1 MGNSG
6 NNKQVTF
13 ATSQG
18 SGHGERGG
26 STPVPVRESA
36 RKARGFKLRKRAA
49 ERTYGIKWPDH
60 PNNGEE
66 DDYRENG
73 HRTYIA
79 NYSKGLR
86 HNKLGEPDRESYKSF
101 LRAAK
106 SPSFAVWEKIQL
118 GTFEEPH
125 FRLFNPLA
133 GLTFPL
139 QGADPAG
146 LSTSPPPRIDSTK
159 GAFDIA
165 EVYWMSLVRD
175 VYFGDF
181 HNNDRVARAA
191 DDLSSYRGIFGYQNG
206 KVTPETIFRGPWP
219 GVSKGPYVSQFALR
233 GTQVPA
239 LDYEVEDGWVI
250 FGWANKIDQRILT
263 AKPGRDYLTDF
274 KEFLFVQE
282 GHDIRSGDFCGI
294 DYDRTTRFIRSPRDL
309 ANWVHYDDLPI
320 QEFTIATLIL
330 NHQTPPCQRVVPD
343 PAAVLFGGSAPFD
356 AENPYKGSLIQ
367 EAFFNFGPLHPEALV
382 AEVVLYA
389 MRATWF
395 QKYYVHRRLRPE
407 EFGGRIHI
415 QKTDQAEYPIHH
427 DILESHLFDE
437 PEFKKRGSFLLPQA
451 FPEGCP
457 THPAYTAGH
466 ATVAGAQATI
476 LKAFFDETFVLS
488 NPVIP
493 NKEGTKLEPYTG
505 PDKDELTV
513 GGELNKLASNV
524 AFGRNWAGVHWR
536 SDALDSVLL
545 GEKVAIE
552 LMRQQSRT
560 FPEDFHVVFTKF
572 NGEKV
577 EIKV

>member
-18 SGHGERGG
+18 SGDGERGG

-60 PNNGEE
+60 LNNGEE

>member
-1 MGNSG
+1 MGNSR
-6 NNKQVTF
+6 NNKQVAF
-13 ATSQG
+13 ATSQR
-18 SGHGERGG
+18 SGGGGRG

-86 HNKLGEPDRESYKSF
+86 HNKLGEVDRKSYESF

-106 SPSFAVWEKIQL
+106 SLSFAEWEKVQL

-146 LSTSPPPRIDSTK
+146 LSTSLPPRIDSAK

-181 HNNDRVARAA
+181 DSNDKIARAA
-191 DDLSSYRGIFGYQNG
+191 DDLSSYRGIFGYKNG
-206 KVTPETIFRGPWP
+206 KVTPETIFRGPWL
-219 GVSKGPYVSQFALR
+219 GVTKGPYISQFALR
-233 GTQVPA
+233 GTRVPA

-250 FGWANKIDQRILT
+250 FGWGNKIDQRILT

-282 GHDIRSGDFCGI
+282 GHDIRSGGFCGV
-294 DYDRTTRFIRSPRDL
+294 DYDRTTRFIRAPRDL
-309 ANWVHYDDLPI
+309 ANWVHYDDLPTE
-320 QEFTIATLIL
+320 EFTIATLIL
-330 NHQTPPCQRVVPD
+330 NHQTPPCERIVPD

-356 AENPYKGSLIQ
+356 QENPYKGSRTQ

-415 QKTDQAEYPIHH
+415 QKTGQAEYPIHH
-427 DILESHLFDE
+427 DILKSHLFDE
-437 PEFKKRGSFLLPQA
+437 PEFKRRDSFLLPQA

-476 LKAFFDETFVLS
+476 LKAFFDETFVLP

-493 NKEGTKLEPYTG
+493 NKEGTKLEPYKG

-552 LMRQQSRT
+552 LLQQRKST
-560 FPEDFHVVFTKF
+560 FPENFDVVFTKF

-577 EIKV
+577 EIQI

>member
-1 MGNSG
+1 
-6 NNKQVTF
+6 
-13 ATSQG
+13 
-18 SGHGERGG
+18 
-26 STPVPVRESA
+26 
-36 RKARGFKLRKRAA
+36 
-49 ERTYGIKWPDH
+49 
-60 PNNGEE
+60 
-66 DDYRENG
+66 
-73 HRTYIA
+73 
-79 NYSKGLR
+79 
-86 HNKLGEPDRESYKSF
+86 
-101 LRAAK
+101 
-106 SPSFAVWEKIQL
+106 
-118 GTFEEPH
+118 
-125 FRLFNPLA
+125 
-133 GLTFPL
+133 
-139 QGADPAG
+139 
-146 LSTSPPPRIDSTK
+146 
-159 GAFDIA
+159 
-165 EVYWMSLVRD
+165 
-175 VYFGDF
+175 
-181 HNNDRVARAA
+181 
-191 DDLSSYRGIFGYQNG
+191 
-206 KVTPETIFRGPWP
+206 
-219 GVSKGPYVSQFALR
+219 
-233 GTQVPA
+233 
-239 LDYEVEDGWVI
+239 
-250 FGWANKIDQRILT
+250 
-263 AKPGRDYLTDF
+263 
-274 KEFLFVQE
+274 
-282 GHDIRSGDFCGI
+282 
-294 DYDRTTRFIRSPRDL
+294 
-309 ANWVHYDDLPI
+309 
-320 QEFTIATLIL
+320 
-330 NHQTPPCQRVVPD
+330 
-343 PAAVLFGGSAPFD
+343 
-356 AENPYKGSLIQ
+356 
-367 EAFFNFGPLHPEALV
+367 
-382 AEVVLYA
+382 

-427 DILESHLFDE
+427 EILESHLFDE

-476 LKAFFDETFVLS
+476 LKAFFDETFVLP